1 MKFPESHTRALCPP
15 MSCVSGALTETET
28 VEMAGEGRLR
38 IPGQPSASH
47 DQLGPSLSGIEDLGI
62 PSICDGERSMAT
74 KSSVNFFV
82 TNGAT
87 NDGFTQLWD
96 SKFKRRHTTP
106 WDAALPMSRPP
117 SLLSVL
123 VVAVAA
129 VVCYANSVDGHF
141 VFDDSEAVVNNE
153 DLRPNRPLWNLLH
166 NDFWGTRL
174 THNHSHKSYRPL
186 TVLSFRWNYWMSE
199 GLKPWGFHVT
209 NVLLHCL
216 VSVLSLLVY
225 DRLFG
230 GHSPRAALLS
240 ALLFSVH
247 PVHSEAV
254 AGVVGRADLLCA
266 LLYFLSFLVYCSAL
280 SIKGSFHHSS
290 LVILS
295 MVLAALAMLAKE
307 QGITVIGL
315 CSAYDIIIASRIHP
329 SSMSSFL
336 YKNICIPFSK
346 KRRKSVNGSW
356 ENGSVN
362 NRVSC
367 SDEGEVELATLRP
380 LVLRHF
386 AMLMTGIVVLLLR
399 WRVMGSIPPT
409 FQTVDN
415 PASFSDNFLIRIL
428 TYNYIYALN
437 VWLLVCP
444 EWLCFDWSMGCVPL
458 LNWQDPRV
466 AAVVTLWLGI
476 AVILWRV
483 ATLPSS
489 PTHRSLSMSLALTVI
504 PFLPATNLFFRVGF
518 VIAERVLYLPSAG
531 FCMLVVLGVRQL
543 AVLSNAKRL
552 LQLGYLYLVVILGIR
567 ACWRSSEWRSEKLLF
582 TSGLAVCPLNAKV
595 HYNIAKN
602 AADSGNKTY
611 AVLEY
616 TEALRLNPE
625 YDQAM
630 NNLANILKDERKLTE
645 AELLLRRA
653 VRLREDFAA
662 AWMNLGIVLSSMRR
676 HKEAEES
683 YFTALKHRKKYPD
696 CYYNLG
702 NLYLDQQ
709 KYEDAYTAWRNATS
723 LKPTHT
729 VAWSN
734 MIIMLDNIGEMY
746 RAELVAQEALSVL
759 PLEPSL
765 HFNLAN
771 TLGKA
776 GRFAEAEKHFSEALA
791 LDPNNSVYYTNL
803 GTNPLCVKNITL
815 DEFLTSKLGF
825 MLSFSLELEQF
836 LTEYQSNQP
845 LLPFIFADLNKL
857 LEHLLNKIVKCDVM
871 NSANTSKKL
880 LAVDLKKQSNMKS
893 LSTVDIGFA
902 ASALKGIKDIKIL
915 EFRGDCQKFLIE
927 LCNKRLHKCPL
938 SYKIVKGAS
947 CLSPAV
953 MLNPSVRTYRIT
965 SALEILLEKKQLSS
979 VQADVV
985 KRDYLDFESKQE
997 VIDYLKQFTSC
1008 VDQFDKFF
1016 MNIFSRVNA
1025 SQELQYFTKKIL
1037 VFFHRNAAAER
1048 NFSINKEYL
1057 VENLHEDSLIDQR
1070 VNYDAVTAA
1079 GGLLNMTI

>member
-1 MKFPESHTRALCPP
+1 
-15 MSCVSGALTETET
+15 MSSVSGALTETET

-38 IPGQPSASH
+38 IPGQPSAARPTRPARSQRVG
-47 DQLGPSLSGIEDLGI
+47 DRGSRN
-62 PSICDGERSMAT
+62 SICE
-74 KSSVNFFV
+74 
-82 TNGAT
+82 
-87 NDGFTQLWD
+87 W
-96 SKFKRRHTTP
+96 
-106 WDAALPMSRPP
+106 PP

-153 DLRPNRPLWNLLH
+153 DLRPNMPLWNLLH

-186 TVLSFRWNYWMSE
+186 TVLSFRYGWWNYWMSE

-266 LLYFLSFLVYCSAL
+266 LLYFLSFLVYCSAV
-280 SIKGSFHHSS
+280 SIKGSFHQSS

-295 MVLAALAMLAKE
+295 MGLAALAMLAKE

-329 SSMSSFL
+329 SSISSFL

-346 KRRKSVNGSW
+346 KRRKSVNGFW
-356 ENGSVN
+356 DNGSVN
-362 NRVSC
+362 SRVSC
-367 SDEGEVELATLRP
+367 SDEEEGEVELAALRP
-380 LVLRHF
+380 LWLRHF
-386 AMLMTGIVVLLLR
+386 AMLMTGIVILLLR

-409 FQTVDN
+409 FQIVDN
-415 PASFSDNFLIRIL
+415 PASFSDSFIIRIL
-428 TYNYIYALN
+428 TYNYIFALN

-458 LNWQDPRV
+458 LNWRDPRV

-476 AVILWRV
+476 AGILWRV
-483 ATLPSS
+483 TTLRSS
-489 PTHRSLSMSLALTVI
+489 PTHRSLIMSLALTVI

-543 AVLSNAKRL
+543 AVFSNAKRL
-552 LQLGYLYLVVILGIR
+552 LQLGYLYLVVILGVR

-776 GRFAEAEKHFSEALA
+776 GRFAEAEKHFSEALS

-803 GTNPLCVKNITL
+803 GTNPLCVL
-815 DEFLTSKLGF
+815 
-825 MLSFSLELEQF
+825 
-836 LTEYQSNQP
+836 Y
-845 LLPFIFADLNKL
+845 
-857 LEHLLNKIVKCDVM
+857 HRW
-871 NSANTSKKL
+871 KKL
-880 LAVDLKKQSNMKS
+880 DKAETLYKQA
-893 LSTVDIGFA
+893 LS
-902 ASALKGIKDIKIL
+902 
-915 EFRGDCQKFLIE
+915 
-927 LCNKRLHKCPL
+927 
-938 SYKIVKGAS
+938 
-947 CLSPAV
+947 
-953 MLNPSVRTYRIT
+953 LNPGLQ
-965 SALEILLEKKQLSS
+965 SAKDNLALLYKTL
-979 VQADVV
+979 
-985 KRDYLDFESKQE
+985 
-997 VIDYLKQFTSC
+997 
-1008 VDQFDKFF
+1008 
-1016 MNIFSRVNA
+1016 
-1025 SQELQYFTKKIL
+1025 
-1037 VFFHRNAAAER
+1037 
-1048 NFSINKEYL
+1048 INSGR
-1057 VENLHEDSLIDQR
+1057 H
-1070 VNYDAVTAA
+1070 
-1079 GGLLNMTI
+1079 

>member
-1 MKFPESHTRALCPP
+1 
-15 MSCVSGALTETET
+15 MSSVSGALTETET

-47 DQLGPSLSGIEDLGI
+47 DQLDLSLLGIEDLGT
-62 PSICDGERSMAT
+62 PSA
-74 KSSVNFFV
+74 
-82 TNGAT
+82 
-87 NDGFTQLWD
+87 
-96 SKFKRRHTTP
+96 
-106 WDAALPMSRPP
+106 RPP

-153 DLRPNRPLWNLLH
+153 DLRPNMPLWNLLH

-186 TVLSFRWNYWMSE
+186 TVLSFRYGRWNYWMSE

-266 LLYFLSFLVYCSAL
+266 LLYFLSFLVYCSAV
-280 SIKGSFHHSS
+280 SIKGSFHQSS

-295 MVLAALAMLAKE
+295 MGLAALAMLAKE

-329 SSMSSFL
+329 SSISSFL
-336 YKNICIPFSK
+336 YKNTCIPFFK

-356 ENGSVN
+356 DNGNVN
-362 NRVSC
+362 SRVSC
-367 SDEGEVELATLRP
+367 SDEEEGEVELTTLRP
-380 LVLRHF
+380 LWFRHF

-409 FQTVDN
+409 FQIVDN
-415 PASFSDNFLIRIL
+415 PASFSDSFIIRIL

-458 LNWQDPRV
+458 LNWRDPRV

-476 AVILWRV
+476 AGILWRV
-483 ATLPSS
+483 ATLRSS

-531 FCMLVVLGVRQL
+531 FCMLVVLGLRQL
-543 AVLSNAKRL
+543 AVLSNAKR
-552 LQLGYLYLVVILGIR
+552 VM
-567 ACWRSSEWRSEKLLF
+567 
-582 TSGLAVCPLNAKV
+582 CPLNAKV

-791 LDPNNSVYYTNL
+791 LDPNNSVYCTNL
-803 GTNPLCVKNITL
+803 GMNPLCVKNITL
-815 DEFLTSKLGF
+815 
-825 MLSFSLELEQF
+825 
-836 LTEYQSNQP
+836 
-845 LLPFIFADLNKL
+845 FI
-857 LEHLLNKIVKCDVM
+857 
-871 NSANTSKKL
+871 
-880 LAVDLKKQSNMKS
+880 
-893 LSTVDIGFA
+893 
-902 ASALKGIKDIKIL
+902 
-915 EFRGDCQKFLIE
+915 
-927 LCNKRLHKCPL
+927 
-938 SYKIVKGAS
+938 
-947 CLSPAV
+947 
-953 MLNPSVRTYRIT
+953 
-965 SALEILLEKKQLSS
+965 
-979 VQADVV
+979 
-985 KRDYLDFESKQE
+985 
-997 VIDYLKQFTSC
+997 
-1008 VDQFDKFF
+1008 
-1016 MNIFSRVNA
+1016 
-1025 SQELQYFTKKIL
+1025 
-1037 VFFHRNAAAER
+1037 
-1048 NFSINKEYL
+1048 
-1057 VENLHEDSLIDQR
+1057 
-1070 VNYDAVTAA
+1070 
-1079 GGLLNMTI
+1079 

>member
-1 MKFPESHTRALCPP
+1 
-15 MSCVSGALTETET
+15 
-28 VEMAGEGRLR
+28 
-38 IPGQPSASH
+38 
-47 DQLGPSLSGIEDLGI
+47 
-62 PSICDGERSMAT
+62 MAT
-74 KSSVNFFV
+74 KLSVNFSV
-82 TNGAT
+82 TNGTT

-153 DLRPNRPLWNLLH
+153 DLRPNMPLWNLLH

-266 LLYFLSFLVYCSAL
+266 LLYFLSFLVYCSAV
-280 SIKGSFHHSS
+280 SIKGSFHQSS

-295 MVLAALAMLAKE
+295 MGLAALAMLAKE

-315 CSAYDIIIASRIHP
+315 CSVYDIIIASRIHP
-329 SSMSSFL
+329 SSISSFL
-336 YKNICIPFSK
+336 YKNTCIPFSK

-356 ENGSVN
+356 DNGNVN
-362 NRVSC
+362 SRVSC
-367 SDEGEVELATLRP
+367 SDEEEGEVELTTLRP
-380 LVLRHF
+380 LWFRHF

-409 FQTVDN
+409 FQIVDN
-415 PASFSDNFLIRIL
+415 PASFSDSFIIRIL

-476 AVILWRV
+476 AGILWRV
-483 ATLPSS
+483 ATLRSS

-531 FCMLVVLGVRQL
+531 FCMLVVLGLRQL
-543 AVLSNAKRL
+543 AVLSNAKRVMKSICL
-552 LQLGYLYLVVILGIR
+552 EEERGELPTRPAERLEGRLSRILIVQRSVSRVYLKCGCITSTASTR
-567 ACWRSSEWRSEKLLF
+567 AGF
-582 TSGLAVCPLNAKV
+582 VCPLNAKV

-653 VRLREDFAA
+653 VRLSFRHMLSATETTHSENAA
-662 AWMNLGIVLSSMRR
+662 PFR
-676 HKEAEES
+676 
-683 YFTALKHRKKYPD
+683 
-696 CYYNLG
+696 
-702 NLYLDQQ
+702 
-709 KYEDAYTAWRNATS
+709 
-723 LKPTHT
+723 
-729 VAWSN
+729 
-734 MIIMLDNIGEMY
+734 
-746 RAELVAQEALSVL
+746 L
-759 PLEPSL
+759 PPLTP
-765 HFNLAN
+765 AN
-771 TLGKA
+771 TRNVSFTPPPSPNVIKPML
-776 GRFAEAEKHFSEALA
+776 LA
-791 LDPNNSVYYTNL
+791 RV
-803 GTNPLCVKNITL
+803 
-815 DEFLTSKLGF
+815 
-825 MLSFSLELEQF
+825 
-836 LTEYQSNQP
+836 
-845 LLPFIFADLNKL
+845 LLP
-857 LEHLLNKIVKCDVM
+857 
-871 NSANTSKKL
+871 
-880 LAVDLKKQSNMKS
+880 VD
-893 LSTVDIGFA
+893 
-902 ASALKGIKDIKIL
+902 
-915 EFRGDCQKFLIE
+915 
-927 LCNKRLHKCPL
+927 
-938 SYKIVKGAS
+938 
-947 CLSPAV
+947 
-953 MLNPSVRTYRIT
+953 
-965 SALEILLEKKQLSS
+965 
-979 VQADVV
+979 
-985 KRDYLDFESKQE
+985 
-997 VIDYLKQFTSC
+997 
-1008 VDQFDKFF
+1008 
-1016 MNIFSRVNA
+1016 
-1025 SQELQYFTKKIL
+1025 
-1037 VFFHRNAAAER
+1037 
-1048 NFSINKEYL
+1048 
-1057 VENLHEDSLIDQR
+1057 
-1070 VNYDAVTAA
+1070 
-1079 GGLLNMTI
+1079 

>member
-1 MKFPESHTRALCPP
+1 
-15 MSCVSGALTETET
+15 MSFVSGALSEIET

-38 IPGQPSASH
+38 IPGNRARP
-47 DQLGPSLSGIEDLGI
+47 
-62 PSICDGERSMAT
+62 T
-74 KSSVNFFV
+74 TSSFL
-82 TNGAT
+82 A
-87 NDGFTQLWD
+87 
-96 SKFKRRHTTP
+96 
-106 WDAALPMSRPP
+106 RPP

-186 TVLSFRWNYWMSE
+186 TVLSFRYGRSPAELLLDTNDNNGPTKVEEKGQKSKGTVVMTTRKKNCYKVRWNYWMSE

-295 MVLAALAMLAKE
+295 MVLAAIAMLAKE

-329 SSMSSFL
+329 SSISSFL

-367 SDEGEVELATLRP
+367 GDEEEGEVELATLRP

-415 PASFSDNFLIRIL
+415 PASFSDSFLIKIL

-476 AVILWRV
+476 AAILWRV

-543 AVLSNAKRL
+543 AVLSNAKRVKSSVDGPCRSGGCKPSCEVIVRSPLKRITSIHFILCQL
-552 LQLGYLYLVVILGIR
+552 LQLGYLYLVVILGVR

-759 PLEPSL
+759 PMEPSL

-803 GTNPLCVKNITL
+803 GTNPLCVL
-815 DEFLTSKLGF
+815 
-825 MLSFSLELEQF
+825 
-836 LTEYQSNQP
+836 Y
-845 LLPFIFADLNKL
+845 
-857 LEHLLNKIVKCDVM
+857 HRW
-871 NSANTSKKL
+871 KKL
-880 LAVDLKKQSNMKS
+880 DKAETLYKQA
-893 LSTVDIGFA
+893 LS
-902 ASALKGIKDIKIL
+902 
-915 EFRGDCQKFLIE
+915 
-927 LCNKRLHKCPL
+927 
-938 SYKIVKGAS
+938 
-947 CLSPAV
+947 
-953 MLNPSVRTYRIT
+953 LNPGLQ
-965 SALEILLEKKQLSS
+965 SAKDNLALLYKTL
-979 VQADVV
+979 
-985 KRDYLDFESKQE
+985 
-997 VIDYLKQFTSC
+997 
-1008 VDQFDKFF
+1008 
-1016 MNIFSRVNA
+1016 VN
-1025 SQELQYFTKKIL
+1025 SGR
-1037 VFFHRNAAAER
+1037 H
-1048 NFSINKEYL
+1048 
-1057 VENLHEDSLIDQR
+1057 
-1070 VNYDAVTAA
+1070 
-1079 GGLLNMTI
+1079 

>member
-1 MKFPESHTRALCPP
+1 
-15 MSCVSGALTETET
+15 MSSVSGALTETET

-38 IPGQPSASH
+38 IPGQPSAARPTRPARSQRVG
-47 DQLGPSLSGIEDLGI
+47 DRGSRN
-62 PSICDGERSMAT
+62 SICECLLSRHFSCIERSMAT
-74 KSSVNFFV
+74 KLSVNFSV
-82 TNGAT
+82 TNGTT
-87 NDGFTQLWD
+87 NNGVTQLWD

-153 DLRPNRPLWNLLH
+153 DLRPNMPLWNLLH

-186 TVLSFRWNYWMSE
+186 TVLSFRYGWWNYWMSE

-266 LLYFLSFLVYCSAL
+266 LLYFLSFLVYCSAV
-280 SIKGSFHHSS
+280 SIKGSFHQSS

-295 MVLAALAMLAKE
+295 MGLAALAMLAKE
-307 QGITVIGL
+307 QGITVIAL
-315 CSAYDIIIASRIHP
+315 YDLA
-329 SSMSSFL
+329 L
-336 YKNICIPFSK
+336 YD
-346 KRRKSVNGSW
+346 
-356 ENGSVN
+356 EE
-362 NRVSC
+362 
-367 SDEGEVELATLRP
+367 EGEVELAALRP
-380 LVLRHF
+380 LWLRHF
-386 AMLMTGIVVLLLR
+386 AMLMTGIVILLLR

-409 FQTVDN
+409 FQIVDN
-415 PASFSDNFLIRIL
+415 PASFSDSFIIRIL
-428 TYNYIYALN
+428 TYNYIYAF
-437 VWLLVCP
+437 
-444 EWLCFDWSMGCVPL
+444 ECVASSL
-458 LNWQDPRV
+458 PRM
-466 AAVVTLWLGI
+466 AV
-476 AVILWRV
+476 
-483 ATLPSS
+483 
-489 PTHRSLSMSLALTVI
+489 SLIMSLALTVI

-543 AVLSNAKRL
+543 AVFSNAKRL
-552 LQLGYLYLVVILGIR
+552 LQLGYLYLVVILGVR

-776 GRFAEAEKHFSEALA
+776 GRFAEAEKHFSEALS

-803 GTNPLCVKNITL
+803 GTNPLCVL
-815 DEFLTSKLGF
+815 
-825 MLSFSLELEQF
+825 
-836 LTEYQSNQP
+836 Y
-845 LLPFIFADLNKL
+845 
-857 LEHLLNKIVKCDVM
+857 HRW
-871 NSANTSKKL
+871 KKL
-880 LAVDLKKQSNMKS
+880 DKAETLYKQA
-893 LSTVDIGFA
+893 LS
-902 ASALKGIKDIKIL
+902 
-915 EFRGDCQKFLIE
+915 
-927 LCNKRLHKCPL
+927 
-938 SYKIVKGAS
+938 
-947 CLSPAV
+947 
-953 MLNPSVRTYRIT
+953 LNPGLQ
-965 SALEILLEKKQLSS
+965 SAKDNLALLYKTL
-979 VQADVV
+979 
-985 KRDYLDFESKQE
+985 
-997 VIDYLKQFTSC
+997 
-1008 VDQFDKFF
+1008 
-1016 MNIFSRVNA
+1016 VN
-1025 SQELQYFTKKIL
+1025 SGR
-1037 VFFHRNAAAER
+1037 H
-1048 NFSINKEYL
+1048 
-1057 VENLHEDSLIDQR
+1057 
-1070 VNYDAVTAA
+1070 
-1079 GGLLNMTI
+1079 